1 MIKRTRRPTH
11 PGELLREEFLP
22 NTGIT
27 QAQLARMMS
36 VSRQT
41 VSELLRERR
50 PVTPDIAIRL
60 SRVFPNQSPGFWL
73 RMQAEVDLWD
83 AERANS
89 KEYNKITPARVA

>member
-1 MIKRTRRPTH
+1 MIKRIRRPTH

-27 QAQLARMMS
+27 QAELARMMN

-41 VSELLRERR
+41 VSQLLRERR

-60 SRVFPNQSPGFWL
+60 SRLFPKQPPAFWL

-83 AERANS
+83 AQQANA
-89 KEYNKITPARVA
+89 KEYKRIGPARVA